1 MPATAKEYNSA
12 SKNSPPFHNG
22 YKLSFEIQAELWQI
36 LQLDLEV
43 PTRVLQALLF
53 PNTEQATVTVR
64 QLNRVRKKW
73 RVSRKRGRPFSK
85 IESGHKPA
93 EVIQFKPIV
102 SAIGLQIFSIWL
114 ELQPMWETI
123 AGELSEQ
130 IASYRQAHPEA
141 DFPLLHHSNETLIK
155 RFKALFFA
163 PLLGIKRLIQYDRC
177 QHPLKSIIGRSY
189 QSSTLNQYLGQ
200 LDRIG
205 ATIPVITSTVPAELG
220 QLNYIDGHM
229 IAYWGK
235 QSMHKGKITMLGRV
249 MPGSQAVITHNET
262 ENYPKF
268 S

>member
-1 MPATAKEYNSA
+1 MPATAKQYNSA
-12 SKNSPPFHNG
+12 SKNSPLFHNG

-130 IASYRQAHPEA
+130 IASYRQAHPAAAVHKAVRNAAIA
-141 DFPLLHHSNETLIK
+141 DFYFLITNANCRHNHQPETNLG
-155 RFKALFFA
+155 LCLWA
-163 PLLGIKRLIQYDRC
+163 P
-177 QHPLKSIIGRSY
+177 
-189 QSSTLNQYLGQ
+189 
-200 LDRIG
+200 
-205 ATIPVITSTVPAELG
+205 
-220 QLNYIDGHM
+220 
-229 IAYWGK
+229 
-235 QSMHKGKITMLGRV
+235 
-249 MPGSQAVITHNET
+249 
-262 ENYPKF
+262 
-268 S
+268 